1 MTRYGFVASGG
12 GYRSFYSAGA
22 LVWLRQQ
29 GVPVVHI
36 ASTSS
41 GNNNVLDYL
50 LWDWENE
57 PLPPVLA
64 RTLRLSF
71 SDIFE
76 VLSNFLGLRPSLLP
90 NGSHLLT
97 VEKGNCR
104 KSLLLDDQRR
114 RELLAENLKHVRWD
128 IRATNLSQRRGRF
141 FNVNEILKNIDDGSL
156 DVFMDAFLAGITT
169 IPYFK
174 AITIDGDYY
183 IEGGYLDNTP
193 LRTLFEDDQ
202 VDEIIAVDFTDYD
215 YHRELDK
222 LYRSKSFTL
231 PFNSIDTH
239 LLVSDMQLTLPNTRI
254 FAQATLINEML
265 KAMGKQNAE
274 IGGKR
279 YFAKPLHV
287 LRPKDLESMTI
298 SLKDS
303 SAQKRYFELGQQEAA
318 AMFTANQ
325 RMDDAGAG

>member
-12 GYRSFYSAGA
+12 GYRSFYTEGV
-22 LVWLRQQ
+22 LVWLQKND
-29 GVPVVHI
+29 VPVVHI

-41 GNNNVLDYL
+41 GNNIVLDYL
-50 LWDWENE
+50 LWDWQSEE
-57 PLPPVLA
+57 LPPVLT
-64 RTLRLSF
+64 RTIRLNAG
-71 SDIFE
+71 DIFDIF
-76 VLSNFLGLRPSLLP
+76 SNFRGLRPQLLS
-90 NGSHLLT
+90 GGTHLFR
-97 VEKGNCR
+97 VDKDSCR
-104 KSLLLDDQRR
+104 KSLQLDDERR
-114 RELLAENLKHVRWD
+114 RALLAKHLATLRWD
-128 IRATNLSQRRGRF
+128 IRTTNLSRRQGRF
-141 FNVNEILKNIDDGSL
+141 FQVNEILSRVDDNSL
-156 DVFMDAFLAGITT
+156 DAFMDAFLAGITT

-174 AITIDGDYY
+174 AVTIDGDYY

-222 LYRSKSFTL
+222 LYNANSFLL
-231 PFNSIDTH
+231 PLNSIDTH

-265 KAMGKQNAE
+265 AAMGKTSAE
-274 IGGKR
+274 IAGKR

-287 LRPKDLESMTI
+287 LRPRDLESMTI
-298 SLKDS
+298 SLKDR

-318 AMFTANQ
+318 ALFETLSSA
-325 RMDDAGAG
+325 R